1 MQHAMVERNH
11 EKLGARLKQLRPA
24 LQAWLA
30 VQIGPHTRR
39 HFAAD
44 DIVSDAFES
53 AIRNADRLPETDELL
68 LRWLQRA
75 ATNRLN
81 DQLRYLRQQKRS
93 VRQRAAVSGSALVAL
108 CEGAPADCRSPSS
121 EAAARE
127 AVNAVREAMLALNPR
142 HRRAIT
148 LRHLYGQALA
158 TVAESMKIHP
168 RAAQGLIQ
176 RGLIKLRTSLGKSD
190 RFYDGRRKYG
200 QRADRDPES

>member
-1 MQHAMVERNH
+1 MVERNL
-11 EKLGARLKQLRPA
+11 EELGARLKQLRPK

-39 HFAAD
+39 HFTAD
-44 DIVSDAFES
+44 DIVGDAFES
-53 AIRNADRLPETDELL
+53 AIRCAHRLPETDELL

-75 ATNRLN
+75 AAHRLN
-81 DQLRYLRQQKRS
+81 DRLRYLRQLKRS
-93 VRQRAAVSGSALVAL
+93 IRQRAAVSGSALATL
-108 CEGAPADCRSPSS
+108 CTCAPADDRSPSS

-127 AVNAVREAMLALNPR
+127 AVTAVRDAMLALNPR

-158 TVAESMKIHP
+158 TVAENMNIHP

-176 RGLIKLRTSLGKSD
+176 RGLVKLRTSLGKSN
-190 RFYDGRRKYG
+190 RFFEGRRRHG
-200 QRADRDPES
+200 QRTDQDPES